1 VSEIK
6 VITIDG
12 PSGAGKGA
20 VTQALAART
29 GFHVLDSGALYR
41 LVGLAARRSGLDLTS
56 EKAVAK
62 LARELDIAF
71 KPAYE
76 GPEPLAVWLGD
87 SEVTHRIRT
96 DEAGV
101 DASTVAALPKVR
113 EALEDL
119 QLSFRKPPGL
129 IADGRDMGT
138 VVFKDAGVKI
148 FLTASASVRAD
159 RRYNQLKNKG
169 MDVSLADLLESIEAR
184 DRRDSNRS
192 TSPLVP
198 AEDAIIID
206 SSDLSLAE
214 VIARVWSVIEN
225 SDLMGANTNAD

>member
-1 VSEIK
+1 
-6 VITIDG
+6 
-12 PSGAGKGA
+12 
-20 VTQALAART
+20 
-29 GFHVLDSGALYR
+29 
-41 LVGLAARRSGLDLTS
+41 
-56 EKAVAK
+56 
-62 LARELDIAF
+62 
-71 KPAYE
+71 
-76 GPEPLAVWLGD
+76 
-87 SEVTHRIRT
+87 
-96 DEAGV
+96 
-101 DASTVAALPKVR
+101 
-113 EALEDL
+113 
-119 QLSFRKPPGL
+119 
-129 IADGRDMGT
+129 MGT

-159 RRYNQLKNKG
+159 RRYNQLKTKG

-184 DRRDSNRS
+184 DKRDSNRS